1 MLNIKNIKFQ
11 TFLVIAF
18 SIYSGLILNDCV
30 MRVLDSLAR
39 HGHISWMHVIYAT
52 KVILIAATYF
62 SYRYLSKIFPE
73 VENASYKVIIRKN
86 VISIVLLAIASAFVF
101 SQYSLFKAF
110 VIPLKALFLLW

>member
-11 TFLVIAF
+11 TFIVVML

-30 MRVLDSLAR
+30 MRVMDSLAR

-52 KVILIAATYF
+52 KFVLIVATYF
-62 SYRYLSKIFPE
+62 SYRYLSKIFSG
-73 VENASYKVIIRKN
+73 VENSSYIAIIWKN
-86 VISIVLLAIASAFVF
+86 IIPIVLLAIASAFIF

-110 VIPLKALFLLW
+110 IIPIKALFVLW